1 MNPNLL
7 AIIVAFYL
15 SKYDKKGLKNLGF
28 KNDSEAFET
37 TAKIL
42 GIKKNYVKFRRD
54 EFDPIHP
61 WRKGWQRQMDNR
73 IIKSIEAL
81 QDLEEPDLRD
91 IVQGILHDENYRKSE
106 DVKQITSLFS
116 EDKKERVA
124 IGKFVLRAPT
134 GKAAEEFFL
143 NYYSQSKKPIE
154 GKLIDCR
161 DLGVGY
167 DFRIEKADNKF
178 FVEVKGIS
186 DFSGGVLFTNK
197 EWTVAKSEGDNYFLC
212 VISNLIETPKIIF
225 IQNPA
230 IKLNPKKNIYTT
242 IQISWSVTQYQ
253 LAELNDYH

>member
-1 MNPNLL
+1 MNPNIL

-15 SKYDKKGLKNLGF
+15 SKYDKQGLKNLGF
-28 KNDSEAFET
+28 KNDADAFES

-61 WRKGWQRQMDNR
+61 WRKGWQRPMDNR

-91 IVQGILHDENYRKSE
+91 IVLGILHDEKYRNSE

-116 EDKKERVA
+116 EDKKEKVA
-124 IGKFVLRAPT
+124 VGKFVLRAPT
-134 GKAAEEFFL
+134 GKAAEEYFQKHFSE
-143 NYYSQSKKPIE
+143 NKKPVD

-167 DFRIEKADNKF
+167 DFRIETATEKY
-178 FVEVKGIS
+178 FVEVKGLS
-186 DFSGGVLFTNK
+186 EFTGGVLFTNK
-197 EWTVAKSEGDNYFLC
+197 EWATAKEHGEKYFLC
-212 VISNLIETPKIIF
+212 VVSNLNEKAEIVF

-230 IKLNPKKNIYTT
+230 DKLNPKNNIYTS
-242 IQISWSVTQYQ
+242 IQISWSVTQNQ
-253 LAELNDYH
+253 LAELND

>member
-15 SKYDKKGLKNLGF
+15 SKYDKQGLRNLGF
-28 KNDSEAFET
+28 KNDADAFES

-61 WRKGWQRQMDNR
+61 WRKGWQRPMDNR

-91 IVQGILHDENYRKSE
+91 IVLGILHDENYRNSE
-106 DVKQITSLFS
+106 DVKQIISLFS
-116 EDKKERVA
+116 EVKKEKVA
-124 IGKFVLRAPT
+124 VGKFVLRAPT
-134 GKAAEEFFL
+134 GKAAEEYFQ
-143 NYYSQSKKPIE
+143 NYFSENKFPVD

-167 DFRIEKADNKF
+167 DFRIETATEIY
-178 FVEVKGIS
+178 FVEVKGLS
-186 DFSGGVLFTNK
+186 EFTGGVLFTNK
-197 EWTVAKSEGDNYFLC
+197 EWVIAKEHGDKYFLSI
-212 VISNLIETPKIIF
+212 VSNLNEKVKIVF

-230 IKLNPKKNIYTT
+230 DKLNPKKNIYTS
-242 IQISWSVTQYQ
+242 IQISWSVTQNQ
-253 LAELNDYH
+253 LTELND

>member
-15 SKYDKKGLKNLGF
+15 SKYDKQGLKNLGF
-28 KNDSEAFET
+28 KNDADAFQS

-61 WRKGWQRQMDNR
+61 WRKGWQRPMDNR

-81 QDLEEPDLRD
+81 QDLEELDLRD
-91 IVQGILHDENYRKSE
+91 IVLGILHDENYRKSE
-106 DVKQITSLFS
+106 DVKLITSLFS
-116 EDKKERVA
+116 GDKKEKVA
-124 IGKFVLRAPT
+124 VGKFVLRAPT
-134 GKAAEEFFL
+134 GKAAEDFFQKHFSE
-143 NYYSQSKKPIE
+143 NKIPFD

-167 DFRIEKADNKF
+167 DFKIETATEKY
-178 FVEVKGIS
+178 FVEIKGLS
-186 DFSGGVLFTNK
+186 EFTGGVLFTNK
-197 EWTVAKSEGDNYFLC
+197 EWATAKEHGEKYFLC
-212 VISNLIETPKIIF
+212 IVSNLNEKAEIVF

-230 IKLNPKKNIYTT
+230 DKLNPKKNIYTS
-242 IQISWSVTQYQ
+242 IQISWSVTQNQ
-253 LAELNDYH
+253 LDELNG